1 MLHEGEIQT
10 RRAKKISLLARTV
23 PNMLHTFQA
32 GSILVTPIDRS
43 DVMMAVALVGIE
55 NADRRV
61 GSDR

>member
-43 DVMMAVALVGIE
+43 DVLMAVALTASE
-55 NADRRV
+55 DANRRV
-61 GSDR
+61 GSNR